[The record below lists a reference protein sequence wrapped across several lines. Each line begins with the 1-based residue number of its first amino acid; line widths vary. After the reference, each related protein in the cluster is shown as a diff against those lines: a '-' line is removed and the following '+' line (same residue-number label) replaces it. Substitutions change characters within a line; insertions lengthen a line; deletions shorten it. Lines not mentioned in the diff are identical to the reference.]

1 MSKAEDFA
9 IKKYPVSIEDA
20 YGHKV
25 DVNLWQRKACVDGYH
40 QAEKDL
46 ELGWKDMAEIVK
58 IANLLEI
65 EWLNGTPWDGI
76 RDWGFYQEVLTRF
89 KDFKERKEK

>member
-1 MSKAEDFA
+1 MSKAEERALERF
-9 IKKYPVSIEDA
+9 PVHKGASKEWIEMHLKGVCA
-20 YGHKV
+20 EYIE
-25 DVNLWQRKACVDGYH
+25 GYH
-40 QAEKDL
+40 QAEKDN
-46 ELGWKDMAEIVK
+46 ELTWKDMAEIVK

-76 RDWGFYQEVLTRF
+76 RDWGFYKEVLKRF